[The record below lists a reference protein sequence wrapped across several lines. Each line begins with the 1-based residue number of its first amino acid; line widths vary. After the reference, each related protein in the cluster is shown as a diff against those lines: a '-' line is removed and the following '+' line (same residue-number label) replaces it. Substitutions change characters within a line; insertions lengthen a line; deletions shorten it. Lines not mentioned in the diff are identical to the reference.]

1 LYIGLNEISHFAFFF
16 SLHDVFLQL
25 LLLNKSEQFCLF
37 KTPSQLHI
45 IQIVYCYF
53 GHLYYFEGNSFKFVQ
68 LIKNYMKKMLLAAS
82 VALFLASCGGAGNKT
97 APSTDSLQVEPN
109 SDTSSASALYLGD
122 KITEEGAISITD
134 LKNQMGDKK
143 EMNVKLTG
151 SIEAVCQKK
160 GCWMELTNEGAEP
173 LRVTFK
179 DYAFF
184 MPKDASGKTA
194 IIEGIAKIEETSV
207 ADLQEYAKD
216 AGKTK
221 EEIAA
226 IKEPKKELAFEASGV
241 ILR

>member
-1 LYIGLNEISHFAFFF
+1 
-16 SLHDVFLQL
+16 
-25 LLLNKSEQFCLF
+25 
-37 KTPSQLHI
+37 
-45 IQIVYCYF
+45 
-53 GHLYYFEGNSFKFVQ
+53 
-68 LIKNYMKKMLLAAS
+68 
-82 VALFLASCGGAGNKT
+82 
-97 APSTDSLQVEPN
+97 
-109 SDTSSASALYLGD
+109 
-122 KITEEGAISITD
+122 
-134 LKNQMGDKK
+134 MGDKK

-194 IIEGIAKIEETSV
+194 IIEGIAKVEETSV

-226 IKEPKKELAFEASGV
+226 IKEPKKELAFEANGV

>member
-1 LYIGLNEISHFAFFF
+1 MKYH
-16 SLHDVFLQL
+16 
-25 LLLNKSEQFCLF
+25 
-37 KTPSQLHI
+37 
-45 IQIVYCYF
+45 
-53 GHLYYFEGNSFKFVQ
+53 FEGNSFKFVQ
-68 LIKNYMKKMLLAAS
+68 LNKIYMKKMLLAAS

-97 APSTDSLQVEPN
+97 APSTDSLQVAPN
-109 SDTSSASALYLGD
+109 GDTSSATALYFGD

-134 LKNQMGDKK
+134 LKTQMGDKK

-160 GCWMELTNEGAEP
+160 GCWMELTNEGSEP

-226 IKEPKKELAFEASGV
+226 IKEPKKELAFEANGV